1 MYLEGQDS
9 QRGFAMAALLVSV
22 GVMMLLMSVAM
33 PVWRHEMQREKEA
46 ELVFRG
52 EQYARAINLYQ
63 RKMGPG
69 NFPPNI
75 DILVQQ
81 RFLRKKYKDPITNG
95 DFQLISVGAGV
106 PTVPGQQQQ
115 QPGGG
120 QQGGG
125 RGRGP
130 STGPYQPSQDGGRGS
145 AAQQPARGFG
155 GGGLG
160 GGQIGEG
167 GQVAGGIMGVASKSK
182 ESAIRLYHGA
192 THYNEWAFLF
202 SNVSNRPG
210 TPGGGRGAPQN
221 PGGQRGSG
229 RGNRGNPGS
238 LNAPGMPPGGLGAP
252 GGARGVRPGGTGP
265 RRESQD

>member
-1 MYLEGQDS
+1 
-9 QRGFAMAALLVSV
+9 MAALLVSV
-22 GVMMLLMSVAM
+22 GVMTLLMSVAM

-69 NFPPNI
+69 NFPPNV

-95 DFQLISVGAGV
+95 DFQLIAVGAGA

-115 QPGGG
+115 PGGG
-120 QQGGG
+120 QRAGGAARGGGSTGFPQTPGGG
-125 RGRGP
+125 RASGA
-130 STGPYQPSQDGGRGS
+130 QPPGGSLGGRM
-145 AAQQPARGFG
+145 
-155 GGGLG
+155 G
-160 GGQIGEG
+160 GGQRGQLQFGQG
-167 GQVAGGIMGVASKSK
+167 GQPGLGQAGGGIMGVASKSK
-182 ESAIRLYHGA
+182 ESSIRIYHGA

-210 TPGGGRGAPQN
+210 AQGGRGGAQN
-221 PGGQRGSG
+221 PGGQRGTG
-229 RGNRGNPGS
+229 RGNRGNRGNLGIPGI
-238 LNAPGMPPGGLGAP
+238 NPGTLGVPGGAP
-252 GGARGVRPGGTGP
+252 GTGPGGSSRG
-265 RRESQD
+265 RGAQD